1 MARHPMSSSWP
12 QLTARTP
19 VSGQSSGL
27 ALQEDTTVRTAQNT
41 IFTGTPADV
50 RSPRRTRRTTPE
62 LAVCGEGCSPGSQ
75 VGVIRCRAVLLG
87 LKHCSRGHRQSL
99 KGTGNHF

>member
-27 ALQEDTTVRTAQNT
+27 ALQEDITVRTAQNT
-41 IFTGTPADV
+41 IFTDTPRRRQAAAPDKVHDTGARSLWIGVQPQVSRRSHPVPCSAIRFQALLPADL
-50 RSPRRTRRTTPE
+50 RGT
-62 LAVCGEGCSPGSQ
+62 EG
-75 VGVIRCRAVLLG
+75 I
-87 LKHCSRGHRQSL
+87 
-99 KGTGNHF
+99 

>member
-27 ALQEDTTVRTAQNT
+27 ALQEDITVRTAQDT
-41 IFTGTPADV
+41 IFTDTPADT
-50 RSPRRTRRTTPE
+50 RLPRRTRCTTPE
-62 LAVCGEGCSPGSQ
+62 LAVCG
-75 VGVIRCRAVLLG
+75 
-87 LKHCSRGHRQSL
+87 
-99 KGTGNHF
+99 